1 LIALREI
8 TGKSIVASSY
18 ADTLGV
24 PALFARSIFEELLSL
39 NDKAGA
45 KSIVLR
51 SRELV
56 ASLPFPEGEIDID
69 TWEDWENLK
78 GGSAS
83 LKTMKRTP
91 T

>member
-24 PALFARSIFEELLSL
+24 PALFTRSIFEELLSL

-45 KSIVLR
+45 KSIVCEVESLLR
-51 SRELV
+51 HCHSRRR
-56 ASLPFPEGEIDID
+56 D
-69 TWEDWENLK
+69 
-78 GGSAS
+78 
-83 LKTMKRTP
+83 
-91 T
+91 

>member
-24 PALFARSIFEELLSL
+24 PTLFTRSIFEELLSL

-45 KSIVLR
+45 KSIVFAK
-51 SRELV
+51 SRTCCV
-56 ASLPFPEGEIDID
+56 IAIPRRRD
-69 TWEDWENLK
+69 
-78 GGSAS
+78 
-83 LKTMKRTP
+83 
-91 T
+91 